1 MTGRLEGKVALIT
14 GVGTGIG
21 GGIAERFAAEGA
33 AVVCTGRS
41 VGPLENVVKRIRAA
55 GGTAMAAELDV
66 TAEAAWRAVVEQAV
80 GEFGGLDV
88 LVNNAGILHLSPVAA
103 TGLEDFRRVMRIN
116 TEGVFLG
123 LREAVRAMQPGGIA
137 GNGGSIINISSVAA
151 FGAAPDDVAYGA
163 SKGAVS
169 AMTRHAACEC
179 GSNGSGIRVNAICPG
194 VVRTGMLIDEPE
206 NVKALEAMHP
216 LGLGEVED
224 VAAAAVYLASDES
237 RWVTGME
244 LTVDGGLSIRP

>member
-1 MTGRLEGKVALIT
+1 MTGRLAGKVALIS

-33 AVVCTGRS
+33 AVCCTGARMQP
-41 VGPLENVVKRIRAA
+41 VADVAARIRDA
-55 GGTAMAAELDV
+55 GGTALALELDV
-66 TAEAAWRAVVEQAV
+66 TVESAWQAAVAAMVDA
-80 GEFGGLDV
+80 FGGFDI
-88 LVNNAGILHLSPVAA
+88 LVNNAGVLHLAPLAE
-103 TGLEDFRRVMRIN
+103 TELDDFQRVHRIN

-123 LREAVRAMQPGGIA
+123 MREAVRAMRPGGIA

-151 FGAAPDDVAYGA
+151 FGAAPDDVAYGS

-179 GSNGSGIRVNAICPG
+179 GGDGSGIRVNAICPG
-194 VVRTGMLIDEPE
+194 VVRTKMLIDDPD
-206 NVKALEAMHP
+206 NVRNLAAAHP
-216 LGLGEVED
+216 LGLGDVED

-237 RWVTGME
+237 RWVTGTE
-244 LTVDGGLSIRP
+244 LTVDGGLSIGS